1 MKSLGVIACMLLW
14 VNSCYAV
21 AVRSNGTGGG
31 RWSDTA
37 TWAGKAVPVNGDGVT
52 IVAGDTVT
60 FDVNMSSWIN
70 GVAGLTCDGIMNCSV
85 APGTYCLKTGADITG
100 TGKINCGSSDTAY
113 PFICTMT
120 FDFNSKPN
128 SFECGSGLVLNLY
141 CIQPAHPLVSLSE
154 VEAAGQAQLS
164 VDTDVRGDIWVD
176 GKTIRIDAVS
186 GALPDSETRTIAKGG
201 VAAATITVDPGL
213 TKAKGLGAKVI
224 LVTRNIRI
232 IGSTE
237 YAVKYMTGGVL
248 GCEISD
254 CAGGIFSSFGT
265 TVSGTISGCT
275 YGVSSNSGNM
285 ISGIIS
291 GCDYGITTVS
301 ADTIFGTV
309 SGCFYGISYS
319 SGCMISGTISGC
331 NHGVY
336 YGSGSVISAT
346 ISGCVN
352 GVFAGANTIQD
363 AVFNGNAS
371 DLRRVVSVSAYN
383 SLFSNAVE
391 NSEYNTGRVPPWSYV
406 ASYDHNTVVNEFK
419 AWTRGGVVV
428 SDANIVP
435 PGYTTSYRHICASS
449 ALPCFRQELTT
460 VGPGQ
465 TLRVQ
470 GKILI
475 LDTQA
480 AWVPRLELIDVC
492 ADPLVNPDQSALV
505 SMPIPSPAGRYYWQD
520 VVVEYTNTSM
530 VAKRVWIRCLAQQAG
545 MDIYEVWSTE
555 LNKVVSP

>member
-1 MKSLGVIACMLLW
+1 MKSLRVIACILLW
-14 VNSCYAV
+14 ANSCYAV
-21 AVRSNGTGGG
+21 AVKSNGTGGG

-37 TWAGKAVPVNGDGVT
+37 TWAGKAVPVNGDSVT

-60 FDVNMSSWIN
+60 FDVNMSSWVT
-70 GVAGLTCDGIMNCSV
+70 GVAGLTCNGIMNGSA
-85 APGTYCLKTGADITG
+85 APGTYCLKTSADITG
-100 TGKINCGSSDTAY
+100 TGRINCGSSDMVY
-113 PFICTMT
+113 PFTCTMT
-120 FDFNSKPN
+120 FDFNSTLS

-141 CIQPAHPLVSLSE
+141 CIQPAHPFVALSA
-154 VEAAGQAQLS
+154 VEAAGQTQLS

-176 GKTIRIDAVS
+176 GAAVRVDAVS
-186 GALPDSETRTIAKGG
+186 GKLPDSETRTIAKGG
-201 VAAATITVDPGL
+201 VAAAAITVNSGL
-213 TKAKGLGAKVI
+213 AKDKGLGAKVI

-254 CAGGIFSSFGT
+254 CAGGIYSSFGT
-265 TVSGTISGCT
+265 TISGTVSGGT
-275 YGVSSNSGNM
+275 YGVSSNSGNV
-285 ISGIIS
+285 ISGTIS

-301 ADTIFGTV
+301 GDTISGTV
-309 SGCFYGISYS
+309 SGCFYGVSYS
-319 SGCMISGTISGC
+319 SGCMITGTISGC

-363 AVFNGNAS
+363 AVFNANAS

-383 SLFSNAVE
+383 SLFSGGVE
-391 NSEYNTGRVPPWSYV
+391 NSEYNTGRVPSWSYV
-406 ASYDHNTVVNEFK
+406 ASYDHNRVANAFK
-419 AWTRGGVVV
+419 AWTCGGMVV
-428 SDANIVP
+428 SDVNITP
-435 PGYTTSYRHICASS
+435 PGYMTSYRHVCASS
-449 ALPCFRQELTT
+449 SLPCFRQELTT

-475 LDTQA
+475 LENHA
-480 AWVPRLELIDVC
+480 AWAPRLELIDVC

-505 SMPIPSPAGRYYWQD
+505 SMPIPSPVGRYYWQD

-530 VAKRVWIRCLAQQAG
+530 VSKRVWIRCLAQQAG
-545 MDIYEVWSTE
+545 TDVYEVWSTE